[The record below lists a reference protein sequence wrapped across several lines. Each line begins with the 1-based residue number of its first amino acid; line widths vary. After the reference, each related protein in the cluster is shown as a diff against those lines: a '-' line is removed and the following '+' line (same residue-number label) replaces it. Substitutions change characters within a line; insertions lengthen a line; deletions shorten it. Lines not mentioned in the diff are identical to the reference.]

1 MTDSQLTYLEQ
12 MENKTETP
20 ITEFNE
26 VTKTMTDEQILAD
39 NYIISQS
46 ISKIILKKYS
56 KFMKKNATKIIIFV
70 ILSMIIYGCV
80 TINVNTPQKSR
91 NCQTE
96 TVKDSSDCNS
106 RWLFQY

>member
-1 MTDSQLTYLEQ
+1 

-56 KFMKKNATKIIIFV
+56 KLMKKNEVTKTMTDEQILADNYIISQSQYIFSG
-70 ILSMIIYGCV
+70 ITQSFPSNL
-80 TINVNTPQKSR
+80 
-91 NCQTE
+91 
-96 TVKDSSDCNS
+96 
-106 RWLFQY
+106 

>member
-56 KFMKKNATKIIIFV
+56 KLMKKNAAKIIIFV

-80 TINVNTPQKSR
+80 TINVNIPHQNR